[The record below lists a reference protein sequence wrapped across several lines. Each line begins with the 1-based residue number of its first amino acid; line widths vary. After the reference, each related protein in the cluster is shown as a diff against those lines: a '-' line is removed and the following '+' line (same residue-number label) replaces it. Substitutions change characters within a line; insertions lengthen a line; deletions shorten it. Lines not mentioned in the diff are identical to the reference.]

1 MIPKNKI
8 MLQIPVEKSMA
19 TAWQNLVK
27 LSGMKQGDL
36 FTTIIADFIN
46 SARQQ
51 GGKEDGESKEQN

>member
-1 MIPKNKI
+1 